1 MTTTPKHPHSGHRVR
16 LRQRARETGL
26 AGLADHEVLELL
38 LTYAIPRVDTNR
50 TAHRL
55 IHTFGSLSGVLE
67 AGYEDLKRVEGVG
80 ENAATL
86 LTLFPSLTR
95 RYLLSRAGEKP
106 LLNTSERAGA
116 YGRALFADCRVETLY
131 LLCLDV
137 KCRLLQAVKL
147 AEGTIDRVP
156 VQNREIIRA
165 VLSTQ
170 AKNVLM
176 MHNHPSGSLR
186 PTAEDIDLTRRVM
199 HALESIEVL
208 LVDHLI
214 IGTDGY
220 FSFMNN
226 QIGDTGAKERPA
238 LMYAAEDEL

>member
-67 AGYEDLKRVEGVG
+67 ARYEDLKRVEGVG

-147 AEGTIDRVP
+147 AEGTIDRVL

>member
-1 MTTTPKHPHSGHRVR
+1 MTTTPKHPHNGHRAR

-26 AGLADHEVLELL
+26 AGLADHEVLELI

-67 AGYEDLKRVEGVG
+67 ARYEDLRQVEGVG

-95 RYLLSRAGEKP
+95 RYLLSRTGEKP
-106 LLNTSERAGA
+106 LLNTSERAGE

-186 PTAEDIDLTRRVM
+186 PTAEDYRPDPPRDACAGKHRGAAGGSSDHRGGRVFQLYEQPDRR
-199 HALESIEVL
+199 
-208 LVDHLI
+208 
-214 IGTDGY
+214 Y
-220 FSFMNN
+220 RR
-226 QIGDTGAKERPA
+226 K
-238 LMYAAEDEL
+238 AAPRADVCC

>member
-1 MTTTPKHPHSGHRVR
+1 MATKHPHPHSGHRTR
-16 LRQRARETGL
+16 LRQRARQTGL
-26 AGLADHEVLELL
+26 EGMADHEVLELM

-67 AGYEDLKRVEGVG
+67 ARAEDLMQVEGVG

-95 RYLLSRAGEKP
+95 RYLISRTGERP

-116 YGRALFADCRVETLY
+116 YGQALFADCRVETLY

-137 KCRLLQAVKL
+137 KCRLLHAVKL

-156 VQNREIIRA
+156 VQNREIIQA
-165 VLSTQ
+165 ALSAQ

-186 PTAEDIDLTRRVM
+186 PTAEDIALTRRVM
-199 HALESIEVL
+199 KALESIDVL

-214 IGTDGY
+214 IGANGY

-226 QIGDTGAKERPA
+226 QVGDTGAKAQPA
-238 LMYAAEDEL
+238 LLYAAEDEL